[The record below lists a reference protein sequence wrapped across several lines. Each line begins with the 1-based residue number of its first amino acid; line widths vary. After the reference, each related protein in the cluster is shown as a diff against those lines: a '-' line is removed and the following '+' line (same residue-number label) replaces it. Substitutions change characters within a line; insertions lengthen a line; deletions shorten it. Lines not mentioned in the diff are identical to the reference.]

1 MNKDLDEVKSDRA
14 KVKKQMRD
22 TQDEIGILKSK
33 IKTARNELQEYK
45 VKFWN
50 FFWNLSGKKEKTRRL
65 ERNADRDRQE
75 REKLQAER
83 KRVEEDRR
91 KYEEERYDVII
102 LKND

>member
-50 FFWNLSGKKEKTRRL
+50 FFGTYLAK
-65 ERNADRDRQE
+65 
-75 REKLQAER
+75 
-83 KRVEEDRR
+83 RR
-91 KYEEERYDVII
+91 KLGDLSEMQIEIDKRG
-102 LKND
+102 KNCKQSGNGSRKIGESMKRRGMTSLF